1 MDNYKET
8 SESKRTA
15 ALQDKVNYCDCI
27 IATLRE
33 PFIVLDHDLRIK
45 TANRSFYVA
54 FRLSPEET
62 ENQLIYDL
70 DNHQWGIPGLRELL
84 ERVLKDE
91 RPVHDFEVEHTF
103 PTIGRKI
110 LPLNASHFEC
120 LLRWRAE
127 CCLRLSSAST

>member
-1 MDNYKET
+1 MAMDNDKEP
-8 SESKRTA
+8 SESKRMA

-54 FRLSPEET
+54 FRLSPEDT

-70 DNHQWGIPGLRELL
+70 DNRQWDIPQLRGLLDQ
-84 ERVLKDE
+84 VLSDKH
-91 RPVHDFEVEHTF
+91 PH
-103 PTIGRKI
+103 P
-110 LPLNASHFEC
+110 
-120 LLRWRAE
+120 
-127 CCLRLSSAST
+127 